1 MRGRLVR
8 LRASYISSSPAT
20 FCDKTPV
27 TLIFSSGGE
36 GAGEGEEE
44 ERKEKE
50 RKKKEEKLY
59 TDLRL
64 RISTSNLT
72 SKLLVRHYAPLGL
85 LKGVAYIYIYIYI
98 CIYIYIFYIYTRMYM
113 HFQGTETFVA
123 SKASRG
129 YCCIIYLDFLLK

>member
-1 MRGRLVR
+1 VHHTSRHRPLRFVIKRPSLSSSVAGGRGR
-8 LRASYISSSPAT
+8 
-20 FCDKTPV
+20 
-27 TLIFSSGGE
+27 
-36 GAGEGEEE
+36 GEGEEE

-85 LKGVAYIYIYIYI
+85 LKGVAYIYIYIYV
-98 CIYIYIFYIYTRMYM
+98 YIYIFFTYILVCICTSRAPKRLLRRR
-113 HFQGTETFVA
+113 HLVA
-123 SKASRG
+123 IVVSF
-129 YCCIIYLDFLLK
+129 I